1 MLSSDETPL
10 QRRMVDLEALGVP
23 GVPVLGYTRSI
34 RYGWAVNTHAHAGCV
49 EVGLCLRGALVLES
63 RNVRHSLMPGDL
75 FVNRPDEKHRLHALP
90 KGDVH
95 YWIHLR
101 FQDRTPRFL
110 GLTATEVRAL
120 RKKIES
126 LPCHVV
132 ADTTRVAS
140 AFHRIFKC
148 HDTLTGAYRTF
159 ALRSACMT
167 LVFELAELVDK
178 KQGLTEHTDL
188 SEIISR
194 IREHPERKILLDD
207 LAKEAALSPTG
218 FINAFKQATGFP
230 PLHYQLYCRL
240 TQAKRFL
247 SETGDSITDIA
258 AQTGF
263 ASSQHFATHF
273 KKMFGCTPKAYRN
286 SALT

>member
-1 MLSSDETPL
+1 
-10 QRRMVDLEALGVP
+10 MVDLEALGVT

-34 RYGWAVNTHAHAGCV
+34 SFGWAVKEHAHAGCI
-49 EVGLCLRGALVLES
+49 EVGLCLRGALVLEN
-63 RNVRHSLMPGDL
+63 RATRHSLMPGDL
-75 FVNRPDEKHRLHALP
+75 FVNRPDEQHRLHALP

-101 FQDRTPRFL
+101 IQSRPPRFL
-110 GLTATEVRAL
+110 GLTPAEIRAL
-120 RKKIES
+120 RKKIEA

-148 HDTLTGAYRTF
+148 HDTLTGAFRTF

-167 LVFELAELVDK
+167 LVFELSELVGQ
-178 KQGLTEHTDL
+178 KQGVTEQADL

-194 IREHPERKILLDD
+194 IREHPERKIVLSD
-207 LAKEAALSPTG
+207 LAKEAALSHTG

-247 SETGDSITDIA
+247 SETEDSITDIA
-258 AQTGF
+258 ARSGF

-273 KKMFGCTPKAYRN
+273 KKMFGCTPKAYRS